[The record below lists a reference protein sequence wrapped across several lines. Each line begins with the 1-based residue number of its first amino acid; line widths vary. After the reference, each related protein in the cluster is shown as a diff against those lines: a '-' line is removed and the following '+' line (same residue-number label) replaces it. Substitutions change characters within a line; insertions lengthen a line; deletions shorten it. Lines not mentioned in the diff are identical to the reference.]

1 MQIFFSL
8 PATKYEFYFHLKP
21 SNVTLIDEKCPVFCK
36 PGRVLELDC
45 PGSMAQKLEHL
56 KINYLAVTQVMGYIR
71 LKANIILNV
80 TTGVPSDFVEL

>member
-1 MQIFFSL
+1 MKMQIFFSL

-45 PGSMAQKLEHL
+45 PVSMAQMPEHL
-56 KINYLAVTQVMGYIR
+56 KINYLGVTQVMG
-71 LKANIILNV
+71 
-80 TTGVPSDFVEL
+80 